1 MSAGSGPAA
10 LALKPIVLGPNQ
22 PPARPYRGGAGIA
35 AFRGASPHSTA
46 LDSAARPSDFLPEDF
61 VGSTTE
67 VFGGGAGLTRLPDG
81 RILRDA
87 IERDPLAYLGET
99 HVGRF
104 GADPALLVKLLHTG
118 ERLFVHFHPDAGFA
132 DDHFGLRRGKTEA
145 WVIIATESSAD
156 AHAYLGFNRDVDEA
170 EVAHWFATQDVSA
183 MLAAMNRVSVRP
195 GDTLYVPATVPHAI
209 GAGITLLELQEPV
222 DLSILLEYRGFN
234 GLTEQSALL
243 GLDRSVALADLDR
256 HRWDAAQLAT
266 LTGSPRASVPGQ
278 GIGEAVV
285 PLFPEVADA
294 YFRAERIELDAASIQ
309 LDASFAIL
317 VVLDGGGTLTT
328 ADDGLDVTAGMTVL
342 VPFGAGP
349 VQLAGSLSAVRC
361 MPPS

>member
-1 MSAGSGPAA
+1 VAH
-10 LALKPIVLGPNQ
+10 ALKPIVLGPNQ

-35 AFRGASPHSTA
+35 AFRGAAKHSTA
-46 LDSAARPSDFLPEDF
+46 RDGATRPSEFSPEDF

-81 RILRDA
+81 RTLRDA

-99 HVGRF
+99 HVARF

-132 DDHFGLRRGKTEA
+132 DAHFGLGRGKTEA
-145 WVIIATESSAD
+145 WVIIATESTAD

-170 EVAHWFATQDVSA
+170 EVECWFTTQDAAA

-209 GAGITLLELQEPV
+209 GPGITLLELQEPV

-243 GLDRSVALADLDR
+243 GLDRSTALADLDR
-256 HRWDAAQLAT
+256 HSWDAAQLAT
-266 LTGSPRASVPGQ
+266 LTGSPRASVQGQ
-278 GIGEAVV
+278 GAGESVA
-285 PLFPEVADA
+285 PLFPQAADA
-294 YFRAERIELDAASIQ
+294 YFRAERISLDAASIR
-309 LDASFAIL
+309 LDPSFAIL
-317 VVLDGGGTLTT
+317 VVLEGSGTLTT
-328 ADDGLDVTAGMTVL
+328 ADDGLDVTAGMSVL

-349 VQLAGSLSAVRC
+349 AQLAGSLSAVRC